1 MFVGDPPDLLL
12 TDRPVRLVQVH
23 LGTAVEVLGDEIIV
37 ILPATSYGVTYYKPT
52 HSARLL
58 VKNFL
63 SKIDRGAP
71 MTQEKFLALAWQAA
85 NEKAHELGWIIDPG
99 R

>member
-1 MFVGDPPDLLL
+1 M
-12 TDRPVRLVQVH
+12 TSSEIDRRAFAIASTRSCPSELR
-23 LGTAVEVLGDEIIV
+23 VEVLGDKIIV
-37 ILPATSYGVTYYKPT
+37 ILPATSYGVTYHKPT
-52 HSARLL
+52 HSAHLL

-71 MTQEKFLALAWQAA
+71 MTQEEFLARAWQAA
-85 NEKAHELGWIIDPG
+85 KEKAHELGWIRDPG

>member
-1 MFVGDPPDLLL
+1 MLLRPLGPDRANFGSKCWAMRSSSYC
-12 TDRPVRLVQVH
+12 RP
-23 LGTAVEVLGDEIIV
+23 
-37 ILPATSYGVTYYKPT
+37 PATELQTYYKPT
-52 HSARLL
+52 HSAHLL

-71 MTQEKFLALAWQAA
+71 ITQEKFLARAWQAA